1 MNAKKGGGRG
11 TERNKTINL
20 SEQTVLAEDI
30 LKTVRTNRT
39 EEGKS
44 WLSL

>member
-1 MNAKKGGGRG
+1 MLNKKTVSMQSMKAKKRGGRD

-30 LKTVRTNRT
+30 LKTV
-39 EEGKS
+39 
-44 WLSL
+44 